1 MLDLVSS
8 EDVYG
13 NFLDHVPSDSTDY
26 DASCICYKL
35 PFGAFPEID
44 VSELTT
50 PTPGRKK
57 MRSLKP
63 EGLRGLC
70 LEVLSEGWN
79 MRGGIEISFRVNTG
93 CIFGVIY
100 SSRM

>member
-1 MLDLVSS
+1 MLDIASF

-70 LEVLSEGWN
+70 LEVLSEGWS
-79 MRGGIEISFRVNTG
+79 MRGGIESFH
-93 CIFGVIY
+93 FG
-100 SSRM
+100 

>member
-1 MLDLVSS
+1 MVALVSS

-35 PFGAFPEID
+35 PFGTFPEID

-57 MRSLKP
+57 MEKF
-63 EGLRGLC
+63 ETRGL
-70 LEVLSEGWN
+70 EGFCVW
-79 MRGGIEISFRVNTG
+79 R
-93 CIFGVIY
+93 C
-100 SSRM
+100 